1 MLEEKE
7 IKIREEEEN
16 IKKIEEED
24 KVIKTEN
31 QNVEKLEKARRDA
44 QAEKNKNKKEVF
56 GSIFGCIAAIFTGN
70 IASIISSVGNL
81 IGIAC
86 DASPEEAIR
95 EIEEKLNNA
104 RRNLQSSKEKKKD
117 YQNQKDAVNIEISRL
132 SKEIKNKLELKSF
145 CKEDSQKIN
154 ERLQT
159 CEQNLKESARK
170 IQEKR
175 TSLQDSQSNLVIAN
189 ENYNA
194 AKQKR
199 EEVYSN
205 INKLNSEISTIG
217 KILDKS
223 ITQII
228 SFVPTELTELAKK
241 KTKIEGEI
249 HGLNQ
254 KLKKVETEVK
264 RPLPMPSRLK
274 NQ

>member
-7 IKIREEEEN
+7 IKIKEEEEN
-16 IKKIEEED
+16 IKKIKEED
-24 KVIKTEN
+24 EVIKTEN

-44 QAEKNKNKKEVF
+44 HAEKNKNKKGVF
-56 GSIFGCIAAIFTGN
+56 GAIVGCIAAICTGS
-70 IASIISSVGNL
+70 ILSIIASVGNL
-81 IGIAC
+81 IGIAS
-86 DASPEEAIR
+86 DATPEEAIR

-117 YQNQKDAVNIEISRL
+117 HQNQKDAANIEISRL

-154 ERLQT
+154 ERLQS
-159 CEQNLKESARK
+159 CEQNLNESARK
-170 IQEKR
+170 ILEKN
-175 TSLQDSQSNLVIAN
+175 TSLQDKQSKMVIAN

-199 EEVYSN
+199 EDVYSN
-205 INKLNSEISTIG
+205 INKLNSEISSIG
-217 KILDKS
+217 KILDQS

-254 KLKKVETEVK
+254 KLRKIETDVKKA
-264 RPLPMPSRLK
+264 LPTPSKLK
-274 NQ
+274 I